1 MIQIEGVTK
10 EYDLPPGQSGKLV
23 AADQLSLTI
32 ARGEVFGLV
41 GPNGAGKTTTLKIV
55 CGLLAPTSG
64 KVSVN
69 QVDVLQEPDRAQE
82 YIGYLSDF
90 FLSMTTS
97 RCGSTWIIS
106 LVPTSWSRNKFQAAC
121 GKLFSSSAWKRNT
134 TPSLEDSRAE

>member
-106 LVPTSWSRNKFQAAC
+106 LVRTNWTRNTFPAAC
-121 GKLFSSSAWKRNT
+121 GKSFSNSAWKRNT